1 MSDAALRT
9 SLRPRMAS
17 QVGVRQIV
25 VDRIGEAAFR
35 HLATL
40 AWLLVLPAIAL
51 PIWIIGTD
59 RGWLPE
65 QILPKPGDVWHTLR
79 DMVASGELAQHAGYS
94 LRRVAYGFA
103 IGAGAGLVI
112 GSAMGLSRRVDDY
125 VRPLFTAIAQVPA
138 LAWIPLAMLMLGIGE
153 GLKIVVIAKAAF
165 VPVVM
170 NTSAG
175 IANVPK
181 AFVEVG
187 ETFRFTSL
195 QMLRHVVLPGAVPSI
210 FTGLRYG
217 LTHAWIALVSVELLA
232 SSEGLGYLLVWGRQ
246 MFWLDT
252 VLVAMI
258 VIGVIG
264 FVSDRILAIVEAR
277 LQRWRIDGVR

>member
-1 MSDAALRT
+1 MSDATLPTELGPRLSGALGTQGR
-9 SLRPRMAS
+9 SGAR
-17 QVGVRQIV
+17 VGEVLVRRV
-25 VDRIGEAAFR
+25 TV
-35 HLATL
+35 L

-51 PIWIIGTD
+51 PVWIVGTD
-59 RGWLPE
+59 HGWLPQ
-65 QILPKPGDVWHTLR
+65 QILPRPSDVLQTFGDML
-79 DMVASGELAQHAGYS
+79 ASGELAQHAGYS
-94 LRRVAYGFA
+94 LLRVVYGFA
-103 IGAGAGLVI
+103 VGAGFGLVL
-112 GSAMGLSRRVDDY
+112 GSAMGLSTRVDDY

-138 LAWIPLAMLMLGIGE
+138 LAWIPLAMLLLGIGE
-153 GLKIVVIAKAAF
+153 ALKIVVIAKAAF

-175 IANVPK
+175 IANVPRSL
-181 AFVEVG
+181 VEVG
-187 ETFRFTSL
+187 EAFRFTPA
-195 QMLRHVVLPGAVPSI
+195 QMLRYVVLPGAVPPI

-258 VIGVIG
+258 VIGLIG
-264 FVSDRILAIVEAR
+264 FASDKILALVEAR
-277 LQRWRIDGVR
+277 LQRWRTDDL

>member
-1 MSDAALRT
+1 MTDAAIRT
-9 SLRPRMAS
+9 TAGSRAS
-17 QVGVRQIV
+17 WHSAIR
-25 VDRIGEAAFR
+25 RITASPAGQAVLR
-35 HLATL
+35 HLATFG
-40 AWLLVLPAIAL
+40 WPLVLPAVAL

-59 RGWLPE
+59 RGWLAE
-65 QILPKPGDVWHTLR
+65 QILPRPGDVLHTLR
-79 DMVASGELAQHAGYS
+79 DMIVSGELAQHAGYS
-94 LRRVAYGFA
+94 LRRVAYGFVV
-103 IGAGAGLVI
+103 GAGAGLVI
-112 GSAMGLSRRVDDY
+112 GSAMGLSRRVDEY

-138 LAWIPLAMLMLGIGE
+138 LAWIPLAMLLLGIGE
-153 GLKIVVIAKAAF
+153 TLKIVVIAKAAF

-187 ETFRFTSL
+187 QTFRFTPF
-195 QMLRHVVLPGAVPSI
+195 QMLRHVVLPGAVPPI

-264 FVSDRILAIVEAR
+264 CVSDKALAVVEAR
-277 LQRWRIDGVR
+277 LQRWRIDRVR

>member
-1 MSDAALRT
+1 MSDAVIRT
-9 SLRPRMAS
+9 SSAPRAS
-17 QVGVRQIV
+17 WPFGLGRIVPDGARQAV
-25 VDRIGEAAFR
+25 LR
-35 HLATL
+35 HLASF
-40 AWLLVLPAIAL
+40 AWLLVLPAVAL
-51 PIWIIGTD
+51 PVWIIGAD

-65 QILPKPGDVWHTLR
+65 QILPRPGDVLHTLR

-103 IGAGAGLVI
+103 IGAGGGLVI
-112 GSAMGLSRRVDDY
+112 GCAMGLSRRVDDY

-138 LAWIPLAMLMLGIGE
+138 LAWIPLAMLLLGIGE
-153 GLKIVVIAKAAF
+153 ALKIVVIAKAAF

-181 AFVEVG
+181 TFVEVG
-187 ETFRFTSL
+187 ETFRFTPL
-195 QMLRHVVLPGAVPSI
+195 QMLRHVVLPGAVPPI

-258 VIGVIG
+258 VIGIIG
-264 FVSDRILAIVEAR
+264 FVSDKALALIEAR
-277 LQRWRIDGVR
+277 LQRWRIERVG

>member
-1 MSDAALRT
+1 MSDATLRS
-9 SLRPRMAS
+9 SLGAPVSWQTIIRRTAVNR
-17 QVGVRQIV
+17 VGEVLV
-25 VDRIGEAAFR
+25 R

-40 AWLLVLPAIAL
+40 GWLLVLPAILL
-51 PIWIIGTD
+51 PIWIVSSD

-65 QILPKPGDVWHTLR
+65 QILPRPGDVLHTLR
-79 DMVASGELAQHAGYS
+79 DMIASGELAQHAGYS

-103 IGAGAGLVI
+103 IGAGAGLLI
-112 GSAMGLSRRVDDY
+112 GSAMGLSRRVDEY
-125 VRPLFTAIAQVPA
+125 VRPLFTAVAQVPA
-138 LAWIPLAMLMLGIGE
+138 LAWIPFAMLLLGIGE

-187 ETFRFTSL
+187 ETFRFTPL
-195 QMLRHVVLPGAVPSI
+195 QMLRHVVFPGAVPPI
-210 FTGLRYG
+210 FAGLRYG

-252 VLVAMI
+252 VIVAMI

-264 FVSDRILAIVEAR
+264 FASDKILATIEAR